1 MGSIVKKDYALSHP
15 PPLSFCIVKTRSQQR
30 RSNGR
35 SDEKSRSLRA
45 DTERKGRATKIREK
59 EQIKANLR
67 WWSRPYLKSFKEWQR
82 ELEIIGQIVWLYT
95 DNRGAP
101 QKGLDNKLHLC
112 LWRYF
117 HISHR
122 LTYSS
127 SVTFHCCCQLEGR
140 LCKTVFQSNWFEWLE
155 YTKAVDCKVLDN
167 PRTLE
172 YDCNVTA
179 QALIDLVKH
188 HVLGRIFPDVQYLVV
203 ICEEDRQRIT
213 LSSCIS
219 VSSENECSTDYT
231 HLL

>member
-1 MGSIVKKDYALSHP
+1 MGSIKKTTKKLCSFSSSLSSP
-15 PPLSFCIVKTRSQQR
+15 LPPLSFCIVKTRSQQR

-59 EQIKANLR
+59 EQIKANLH

-95 DNRGAP
+95 DNLGAP

-122 LTYSS
+122 LTYSR

-140 LCKTVFQSNWFEWLE
+140 LCKTVFHCRFSAFILPSVLTRSPHHWLE
-155 YTKAVDCKVLDN
+155 SSPKPWQSLRRVMQMVSNTHFSTFLLIFLYMVQ
-167 PRTLE
+167 TLW
-172 YDCNVTA
+172 
-179 QALIDLVKH
+179 
-188 HVLGRIFPDVQYLVV
+188 F
-203 ICEEDRQRIT
+203 
-213 LSSCIS
+213 SW
-219 VSSENECSTDYT
+219 SEP
-231 HLL
+231 